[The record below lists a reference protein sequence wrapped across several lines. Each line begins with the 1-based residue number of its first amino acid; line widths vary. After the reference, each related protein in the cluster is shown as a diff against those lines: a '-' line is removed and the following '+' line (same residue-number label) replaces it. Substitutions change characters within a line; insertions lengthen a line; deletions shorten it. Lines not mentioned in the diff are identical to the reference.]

1 MVQPLPVVP
10 PPRNARRE
18 VPLECGEM
26 AWVDTS
32 GHLVNAAGD
41 RIDDQGRVTKA
52 RGAPGRGYVRRQ
64 QEAAEQ
70 EAA

>member
-1 MVQPLPVVP
+1 
-10 PPRNARRE
+10 
-18 VPLECGEM
+18 M